1 MTEDPL
7 PVPCMCT
14 LELEFSCSEEAKRVA
29 ASLEPDN
36 EGFLVTKLKGRMLVV
51 KAKAGSIPAL
61 LHTLDDYLACMG
73 IAAGVRKSLE
83 DE

>member
-7 PVPCMCT
+7 PVPCSCK
-14 LELEFSCSEEAKRVA
+14 LELEFSGSDEARRVA

-36 EGFLVTKLKGRMLVV
+36 DGFLVTTLKGRKLIVN
-51 KAKAGSIPAL
+51 AKAGSIPAL
-61 LHTLDDYLACMG
+61 LHTLDDYLACLG
-73 IAAGVRKSLE
+73 VAAGIRKSLE